1 MRKTVLF
8 ISLLIYGIC
17 AFGQDWPYER
27 FGFKYWS
34 EGKLTEEDFQI
45 RKVSDLVEDS
55 SDKMPGV
62 LDWSIGCDTETVKIG
77 NLRYEYTT
85 TRTYMDQ
92 VQSWI
97 NQDVPRRQTLEYL
110 QTEFDI
116 VESFRRKLQDQLNQ
130 NPYNYRYIRDYNHRL
145 LTSAIDALRMETAYG
160 YDRIALAKYQIQ
172 YEQEL
177 DSWEEVPIAEPKIV
191 DKGYGTKFYFGY
203 NSQLFGSSISNYIG
217 PTQGVIMGIDF
228 LIRNFG
234 MGFSLAVGGA
244 GPLKEDNF
252 YFDSKNG
259 YRWQKGVNSSSG
271 ITMLNVEYTILD
283 KPVFSLTPEAGI
295 GVHYFNQK
303 LPEELRTKG
312 NSDSEIATF
321 IMKAGMNFN
330 IKLRRKL
337 SLAYGSY
344 SYYESCLVLKVFGA
358 RSMFKEIGPVNSIN
372 LGLCLDFGFFADTVL
387 TL

>member
-1 MRKTVLF
+1 
-8 ISLLIYGIC
+8 
-17 AFGQDWPYER
+17 
-27 FGFKYWS
+27 
-34 EGKLTEEDFQI
+34 
-45 RKVSDLVEDS
+45 
-55 SDKMPGV
+55 
-62 LDWSIGCDTETVKIG
+62 
-77 NLRYEYTT
+77 
-85 TRTYMDQ
+85 
-92 VQSWI
+92 
-97 NQDVPRRQTLEYL
+97 
-110 QTEFDI
+110 
-116 VESFRRKLQDQLNQ
+116 
-130 NPYNYRYIRDYNHRL
+130 
-145 LTSAIDALRMETAYG
+145 METAYG

-217 PTQGVIMGIDF
+217 PTQGVIMGFDF

-372 LGLCLDFGFFADTVL
+372 LGLCLDFGFFADNVL